1 MAVTDLRSASSFEP
15 APFAMGLLGLKGS
28 VYTATLAGTAT
39 LDNTYPTVL
48 KLDPGGANRDVTLD
62 TESTHEGLH
71 RFIINAADASENL
84 VCKETSGDGGSTI
97 ATINQNEWAF
107 FYSDGADW
115 QVFSF
120 STFAD
125 LLATANTWALLQTFT
140 SGIASNG
147 RATTTDGVTSGTARV
162 IGGRAASSTAA
173 STTIAGGSGA
183 QAYDVTYAIPANTL
197 KAGSHTRIAA
207 VVKAI
212 AQNGTDTFLAQLRVG
227 GTVVA
232 TAGAVDIAAN
242 DRAYLSC
249 DLDCYAAPGGSV
261 TVVYG
266 GLAGWST
273 SGAGPNITG
282 GALTLATNGA
292 VTVDVVI
299 TYGSSNSGNTSALE
313 ALVVNIT

>member
-1 MAVTDLRSASSFEP
+1 MGFLSGAIRRITSAVRYIGGVEA
-15 APFAMGLLGLKGS
+15 K
-28 VYTATLAGTAT
+28 TLAGTLT
-39 LDNTYPTVL
+39 LDAMSAHVL
-48 KLDPGGANRDVTLD
+48 AIDPGGAGRTVNLLNAD
-62 TESTHEGLH
+62 TCEGQWH
-71 RFIINAADASENL
+71 AIKNTADAAEDLTVKDGS
-84 VCKETSGDGGSTI
+84 GGSTI
-97 ATINQNEWAF
+97 ATINQNEWAL

>member
-1 MAVTDLRSASSFEP
+1 MSTALTDIQTFRAALSIAGLRLRVAGSGTDGAYIDITTGTGAPTHSAPLDSLYIRLDASDS
-15 APFAMGLLGLKGS
+15 GS
-28 VYTATLAGTAT
+28 WLYRNTDGGTT
-39 LDNTYPTVL
+39 WETQS
-48 KLDPGGANRDVTLD
+48 D
-62 TESTHEGLH
+62 TEFAEFL
-71 RFIINAADASENL
+71 AATN
-84 VCKETSGDGGSTI
+84 
-97 ATINQNEWAF
+97 
-107 FYSDGADW
+107 
-115 QVFSF
+115 
-120 STFAD
+120 TF
-125 LLATANTWALLQTFT
+125 TAVQTFT
-140 SGIASNG
+140 AGLDSTG
-147 RATTTDGVTSGTARV
+147 RVTTTDGVASGTARV

-197 KAGSHTRIAA
+197 KAGSHARIAA